1 MSKIK
6 RNRRKYEYICVWFGD
21 EKSSSKHK
29 MMENRK
35 NRKMEIKVLLSVTYI
50 IYIFD
55 IKSIFT
61 INNIERE

>member
-1 MSKIK
+1 
-6 RNRRKYEYICVWFGD
+6 
-21 EKSSSKHK
+21 
-29 MMENRK
+29 
-35 NRKMEIKVLLSVTYI
+35 MEIKVLLSVTYI

>member
-35 NRKMEIKVLLSVTYI
+35 KKPEDGNKSSPQCNIYNLYI
-50 IYIFD
+50 WH
-55 IKSIFT
+55 
-61 INNIERE
+61 